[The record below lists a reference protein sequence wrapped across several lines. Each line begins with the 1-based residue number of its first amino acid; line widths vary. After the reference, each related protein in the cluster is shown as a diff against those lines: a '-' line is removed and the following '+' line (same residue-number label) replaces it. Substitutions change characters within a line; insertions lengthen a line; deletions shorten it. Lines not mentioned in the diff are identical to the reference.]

1 MHKPL
6 GWGWILPKGRPGR
19 GRGWRFVLRSIA
31 KSAVVHDSSY
41 NACLVLKGAESAVCK
56 VLGAAALEKNMF
68 STKSF
73 KSGRK
78 AEIVHLLTMKNKRR
92 VVCPALVYPSPAEDG
107 SNLVYVH
114 VWVHPRAED
123 KAMEVFRSAI
133 SQKLSGNTKVL
144 LEKSSQSQR
153 FDIVGEEA
161 TAILQKLAPSLDLY
175 ADRHVARGIRR
186 FVTHDPRFAAW
197 GVQVDE
203 NNFEPPCLQAPSQAE
218 CDETRK
224 ALRMATSEFPWQE
237 TIASDVKTYS
247 ILMINRGPVA
257 REGFTLVIPSS
268 WALPLWLGL
277 AHAGARAA
285 GLQEWAWC
293 AQHFKRA
300 VFPNDYVDTEA
311 GVEHQMAET
320 KQINSIGLLN
330 KSSKVL
336 RTKDARLKEGT
347 LPKGML
353 VRVTL
358 RCPWVGQPTVG
369 ATIHAPTKEQH
380 RSWCQKKKARSSRD
394 RSAATLA
401 DVQGSAIGYVTSVSA
416 SAASVGLGSALM
428 NAAEVKKLTE
438 KFGRG
443 KGKIFVMLSPPG
455 KSVVPAEAEV
465 VVRGTD
471 SDTPWF

>member
-1 MHKPL
+1 M
-6 GWGWILPKGRPGR
+6 
-19 GRGWRFVLRSIA
+19 RSIA
-31 KSAVVHDSSY
+31 KSALVHDSSY

-56 VLGAAALEKNMF
+56 VLGAAALEKNVF

-78 AEIVHLLTMKNKRR
+78 AEIVHLLKMKNKRR
-92 VVCPALVYPSPAEDG
+92 VVCPVLLYAFPADEDG
-107 SNLVYVH
+107 SNLVHVH
-114 VWVHPRAED
+114 VWVHPLAED
-123 KAMEVFRSAI
+123 KATEVLNSAI
-133 SQKLSGNTKVL
+133 SQKLSGKTTVL
-144 LEKSSQSQR
+144 LEKSSDSQR
-153 FDIVGEEA
+153 FEIVGEQA

-175 ADRHVARGIRR
+175 AERHVARGIRR

-197 GVQVDE
+197 GVHVDE
-203 NNFEPPCLQAPSQAE
+203 NNFEPPCLEAPSQAE
-218 CDETRK
+218 FDETRK
-224 ALRMATSEFPWQE
+224 ALRMATLEFPWQE

-268 WALPLWLGL
+268 WALPLWIGL

-300 VFPNDYVDTEA
+300 VFPNDYADTEA
-311 GVEHQMAET
+311 GVAHHMAET

-347 LPKGML
+347 LPEGML

-369 ATIHAPTKEQH
+369 ATIHAPTKVQYNA
-380 RSWCQKKKARSSRD
+380 WCQKKKTRSSRD
-394 RSAATLA
+394 RSATNLA

-416 SAASVGLGSALM
+416 PAASVGLGSALM
-428 NAAEVKKLTE
+428 NAAEVKRLTE

-443 KGKIFVMLSPPG
+443 NGKIFIMLSSPG

-471 SDTPWF
+471 FDVSWF